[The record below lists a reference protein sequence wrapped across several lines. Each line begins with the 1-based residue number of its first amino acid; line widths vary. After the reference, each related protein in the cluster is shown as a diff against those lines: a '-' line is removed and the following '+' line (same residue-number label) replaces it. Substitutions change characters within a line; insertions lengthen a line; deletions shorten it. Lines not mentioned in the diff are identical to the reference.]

1 MKILTSFS
9 LLIPAFSLPYSP
21 RLLIGTASFRMQCS
35 STNHINM
42 IPELRCGVSAPDIFG
57 AGPLD

>member
-21 RLLIGTASFRMQCS
+21 QLLSVLLRSACNAPLPITLGV
-35 STNHINM
+35 